1 MNDLRILIARLGWPS
16 TSVRGWTM
24 QELAARLGE
33 PATKAETE
41 SSLLH
46 FLRSRKLEAE
56 IIEVLC
62 IFWMAR
68 KAFDYTPT
76 LKLAE
81 SIHLPTPLSDLLVKS
96 CGLSIQTNYTNL
108 EEAPNDFENP
118 DDFNGVQGVDL
129 PMIFQTSMS
138 RLETYS
144 KLPFVRQMAF
154 EWVKNRAAYPEAP
167 YQGDLGHFIRPED
180 GCIGQLS
187 TRVALRAISAYL
199 RTLTVA
205 TYIWEMPSELAD
217 KKSLLA
223 LPIHPTLALLRPK
236 RPCWFPA
243 PTDFDGDAQMIEHSL
258 RALLASAEAIHP
270 GDELIAF
277 NSPVVMSMERCI
289 EVSLVRWSQ
298 ITNRNIEDTDIADHL
313 ESFGT
318 GWPKLSSKASD
329 LLSTTT
335 VVIPPTLEQLIDE
348 DSTAWPLA
356 GTLDLDRI
364 GYLQHDLYPARLFLP
379 TIPGVDE
386 VEIMPH
392 EGQLQIKL
400 KEQVIANLS
409 YWNAGWGPA
418 RPRQFYGNCG
428 TALISRGT
436 TYRENAGTNSGPLR
450 AFYRWQVR
458 TLYRGYSFDKFSET
472 LATGVIFFRSIS
484 ILS

>member
-1 MNDLRILIARLGWPS
+1 MKDLRILIARLGWPS
-16 TSVRGWTM
+16 TSARWWTI

-62 IFWMAR
+62 IFWMAK
-68 KAFDYTPT
+68 KAFGYSAT
-76 LKLAE
+76 LTLAE
-81 SIHLPTPLSDLLVKS
+81 SIHLPSLLSDLLVKS
-96 CGLSIQTNYTNL
+96 CGLSIQAKYTGQ
-108 EEAPNDFENP
+108 EEVPEDFEIP

-129 PMIFQTSMS
+129 PRIFRTSMS

-154 EWVKNRAAYPEAP
+154 EWAKNRAVYPDAP
-167 YQGDLGHFIRPED
+167 YQADPGYFIRPMGD
-180 GCIGQLS
+180 GCIGQFS
-187 TRVALRAISAYL
+187 ARVALRAISAYL

-205 TYIWEMPSELAD
+205 THIWKMPSELAD
-217 KKSLLA
+217 QKSLLA

-236 RPCWFPA
+236 RPDWFPTPA
-243 PTDFDGDAQMIEHSL
+243 GFDGNAQTMETSL
-258 RALLASAEAIHP
+258 RALLSSAETAHP

-277 NSPVVMSMERCI
+277 SSPVVMSMEQCV

-298 ITNRNIEDTDIADHL
+298 IANSNIEDTDLADHL
-313 ESFGT
+313 KSFWT
-318 GWPKLSSKASD
+318 GWPQLSSKAPD
-329 LLSTTT
+329 LLDTTT
-335 VVIPPTLEQLIDE
+335 VVTPPTLEHLLDE

-364 GYLQHDLYPARLFLP
+364 GYLQHDLYPSRLFLP
-379 TIPGVDE
+379 TIPSVG
-386 VEIMPH
+386 EIEMMPH
-392 EGQLQIKL
+392 EGQLQIKV
-400 KEQVIANLS
+400 EDQVTANLS
-409 YWNAGWGPA
+409 YWNAGWGPV

-436 TYRENAGTNSGPLR
+436 TYRKNADAGGKPLR
-450 AFYRWQVR
+450 AFYLWQVR
-458 TLYRGYSFDKFSET
+458 TLYRSNSFDKFSET
-472 LATGVIFFRSIS
+472 LTTGVIFV
-484 ILS
+484 